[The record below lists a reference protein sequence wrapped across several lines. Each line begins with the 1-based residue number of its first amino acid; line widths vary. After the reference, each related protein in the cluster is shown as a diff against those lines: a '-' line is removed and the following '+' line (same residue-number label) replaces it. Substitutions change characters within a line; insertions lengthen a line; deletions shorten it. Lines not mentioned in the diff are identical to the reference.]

1 MHKNRNLDFLRNRE
15 NWTLTLSSLQF
26 KEDQI
31 ESPKYF
37 FLYFFEELWWLSSS
51 SSAGAVMKTPLIDK
65 IRANK
70 KNDPAD
76 FRNRLDERSRID
88 REVYVRL

>member
-70 KNDPAD
+70 KTIQPM
-76 FRNRLDERSRID
+76 LEID
-88 REVYVRL
+88 WMRGAG